1 MRLVHRLFQ
10 LPFSACVGRSWLVP
24 MPDVASVV
32 VGAAGVLQRAG
43 ECVGPAHSGVR
54 CQGGPWL
61 GVCQLLV
68 VS

>member
-1 MRLVHRLFQ
+1 M
-10 LPFSACVGRSWLVP
+10 P

-61 GVCQLLV
+61 GVCQLVV